1 MRTAAGIETKQI
13 YERERDIRSLQS
25 AAGI

>member
-1 MRTAAGIETKQI
+1 MRAAAGIEPKQI
-13 YERERDIRSLQS
+13 YERERDIRMLQS

>member
-1 MRTAAGIETKQI
+1 MRSAAGIDPKQI
-13 YERERDIRSLQS
+13 YEREPDIRSLQS